1 MLKVFNKET
10 ASIEKVE
17 LKDLDVKKHFHL
29 NTHEA
34 FAKEQLESFGF
45 KKTIEAK
52 EAKETK

>member
-34 FAKEQLESFGF
+34 FTKEQLESFGF
-45 KKTIEAK
+45 KQT
-52 EAKETK
+52 KETK